1 MSPDLERLVRLQ
13 QLDTTLEEARR
24 RVAAHPQR
32 LAEAD
37 ARLSEARERVE
48 SARQR
53 LKECIDARRALEK
66 DAAVFQARVTKF
78 KDQLVDVKTNREYQA
93 LQHEIATAQSELGA
107 VEEKELERMLEA
119 DQIGVDIKQGEA
131 ALASEQKQVDA
142 EKTALARELTDTE
155 RALDAATAARAG
167 LLAQLETRLIA
178 LYDQVAKARKG
189 IAICAATTDGLCS
202 VCHVRLRPHVFQQ
215 IRQNDAIIQCES
227 CQRILYYA
235 PPPPAAASTAAT
247 PAP

>member
-13 QLDTTLEEARR
+13 QLDTTIEEARR
-24 RVAAHPQR
+24 TIAAHPQR

-37 ARLSEARERVE
+37 ARLREANERVE

-53 LKECIDARRALEK
+53 LKEANDARRALEK
-66 DAAVFQARVTKF
+66 EAAVFQARVTKY
-78 KDQLVDVKTNREYQA
+78 KDQLFEVKTNREYQA
-93 LQHEIATAQSELGA
+93 LQHEIATAQSELSA

-119 DQIGVDIKQGEA
+119 DQLTIEIKQAEA
-131 ALASEQKQVDA
+131 ALAARQKEIEA
-142 EKTALARELTDTE
+142 EKAACTREVAETE
-155 RALDAATAARAG
+155 RALTGATAARAE
-167 LLAQLETRLIA
+167 LFTQLEPRLVA

-189 IAICAATTDGLCS
+189 IAICTATRDGLCS

-215 IRQNDAIIQCES
+215 VRQNDAIIQCES
-227 CQRILYYA
+227 CHRILYYA
-235 PPPPAAASTAAT
+235 PPPPAAADTAAT

>member
-24 RVAAHPQR
+24 RVAAYPQR

-37 ARLSEARERVE
+37 ARLSEAKERVDTL
-48 SARQR
+48 RQR
-53 LKECIDARRALEK
+53 LKESNEARRALEK
-66 DAAVFQARVTKF
+66 EAAVFQGRVTKY
-78 KDQLVDVKTNREYQA
+78 KDQLLEVKTNREYQA

-119 DQIGVDIKQGEA
+119 DQFTIEIKQAYA
-131 ALASEQKQVDA
+131 ALAAQQKQVEA
-142 EKTALARELTDTE
+142 EKAAFARELTETE
-155 RALDAATAARAG
+155 RALESASAARAE
-167 LLAQLETRLIA
+167 LLAQLEPRLVA

-189 IAICAATTDGLCS
+189 IAICAATRDGLCS

-215 IRQNDAIIQCES
+215 VRQNDAIIQCES
-227 CQRILYYA
+227 CHRILYYS
-235 PPPPAAASTAAT
+235 PPPPAAADAAVT
-247 PAP
+247 PAS